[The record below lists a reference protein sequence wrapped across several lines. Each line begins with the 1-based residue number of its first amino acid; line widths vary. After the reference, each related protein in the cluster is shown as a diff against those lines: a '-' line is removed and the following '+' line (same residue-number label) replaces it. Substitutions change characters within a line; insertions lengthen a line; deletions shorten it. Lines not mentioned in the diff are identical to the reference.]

1 MSNIIETSFGTLI
14 SPERMAN
21 GSASNIEKVGAF
33 YNFSI
38 KISNDDIRE
47 YSFTDRNR
55 AVAMREVLIGHL
67 EYKIRES
74 VVKCTN
80 TNVA

>member
-1 MSNIIETSFGTLI
+1 MIIETNFGTKVD
-14 SPERMAN
+14 PQRMAI
-21 GSASNIEKVGAF
+21 GSATNVTKKGAF
-33 YNFSI
+33 YVFSI
-38 KISNDDIRE
+38 RVDSDDIRE
-47 YSFTDRNR
+47 YSFTDRGR
-55 AVAMREVLIGHL
+55 ATAMREVLIGHL